1 MTLLFVLACS
11 SGKESDPEESVA
23 ALPSLAAD
31 VQPIFNAQ
39 CVRCHGPLPAPEG
52 LSLAEGSTWLER
64 GSKQVENMVLVEPG
78 SPDSS
83 YLWLKLTAAH
93 TSMGGYGTKMP
104 PDADL
109 SAGELG
115 TIEGWILAGAQ
126 P

>member
-1 MTLLFVLACS
+1 MILLLVLACS

-23 ALPSLAAD
+23 SLPSLAAD

-39 CVRCHGPLPAPEG
+39 CLRCHGPLPAPEG
-52 LSLAEGSTWLER
+52 LSLSEGSAWQDR
-64 GSKQVENMVLVEPG
+64 RSKQVENMVLVEPG

-83 YLWLKLTAAH
+83 YLWLKLTSGH
-93 TSMGGYGTKMP
+93 TAMGGYGTKMP

-109 SAGELG
+109 STGELG
-115 TIEGWILAGAQ
+115 TIEAWILAGAQ